1 MNQSLDFNDLAINLN
16 EELNDSDLKPVNQ
29 QPKPSMPQNLGNM
42 GIKQQDEQSISSP
55 QNKSFTFDASN
66 QSTFE
71 SRKSLFEASNR
82 FTLLVAP
89 LVPPSTP
96 YDSRGTNSTQQ
107 FTAEELVP
115 QHMVRKAKKVGKVS
129 RHRFYLL

>member
-71 SRKSLFEASNR
+71 SRKSLFEA
-82 FTLLVAP
+82 
-89 LVPPSTP
+89 
-96 YDSRGTNSTQQ
+96 
-107 FTAEELVP
+107 
-115 QHMVRKAKKVGKVS
+115 
-129 RHRFYLL
+129 